1 MEEQKMSNFMDFS
14 TDKVDVFLMLID
26 KSGSME
32 RDESNVRAG
41 LRMYQKSFENFSEA
55 NSIAVSICRFG
66 NDFYPDEFKHVNNLD
81 LRYNTGG
88 GTALYYS
95 ICCGADYLKYYIR
108 QVTEAKGI
116 VPRATFIVFSDG
128 EPCGD
133 RRTWDDA
140 KRAIEDLNYSGVTT
154 VFVAFGES
162 IQSEFGKRMGFM
174 SVIDVTDRNTLV
186 NFLGVELSK
195 SCKEQSMSMKSLG
208 ANFFSQAVGQTNSEK
223 FSQTTA
229 QALEDDWMT
238 ELLADI

>member
-1 MEEQKMSNFMDFS
+1 MSNFMDFA
-14 TDKVDVFLMLID
+14 TDKVDLFIMVLD

-32 RDESNVRAG
+32 DEESKMRTG
-41 LRMYQKSFENFSEA
+41 LEMYRKSFENFSEA
-55 NSIAVSICRFG
+55 NSIAVSVCRFSD
-66 NDFYPDEFKHVNNLD
+66 DFYPGEFKHVKDLD
-81 LRYNTGG
+81 LSYSTYG

-95 ICCGADYLKYYIR
+95 ICQAAEHLKNYMSE
-108 QVTEAKGI
+108 VTEAKGI

-133 RRTWDDA
+133 KRRPSDA
-140 KRAIEDLNYSGVTT
+140 HKAIQALNYAGVTT

-162 IQSEFGKRMGFM
+162 ISSEFGKNMGFM
-174 SVIDVTDRNTLV
+174 SVIDVTDRDTLV

-208 ANFFSQAVGQTNSEK
+208 ANFFSKAVGNTDSER

-229 QALEDDWMT
+229 QALEDTSWID
-238 ELLADI
+238 DI